1 MTKTKLNLTKS
12 VITRVIC
19 TASAIAMCF
28 GLASCSANSESSNG
42 AASSEA
48 NAAGMSVLS
57 GVKASGALGKQPKV
71 ELTAPIDVKPNSYAI
86 LQDGN
91 GTKIPE
97 NSRVCAN
104 GIVYLSLIHI
114 SEPTR
119 RTERS
124 RMPSSA

>member
-57 GVKASGALGKQPKV
+57 GVMLA
-71 ELTAPIDVKPNSYAI
+71 EL
-86 LQDGN
+86 
-91 GTKIPE
+91 
-97 NSRVCAN
+97 
-104 GIVYLSLIHI
+104 
-114 SEPTR
+114 
-119 RTERS
+119 
-124 RMPSSA
+124 